1 MPFLICPECGEH
13 NPTDA
18 AFCQACQASLE
29 GVMPFEEPASQE
41 PEEIGFGPLETGDDD
56 LPDFLESLRQEDL
69 PPDDEDLPAF
79 ELSGDSGETPQQ
91 EEPHEAPTPEWLDVV
106 RKRAQEEEDAV
117 GELSKRISD
126 AQENLKQ
133 EKRESQHEDFESWI
147 QKLRDEARDKAAGAP
162 ALQAEEAEPEEEV
175 VDEDEPKWLSR
186 IRKTHGIPDEE
197 EHETDAAGRSLLE
210 WLVALE
216 EEQTAEEP
224 TREAEVTQQVTLP
237 PESHETDA
245 TREIRISAARG
256 GEPQST
262 LDLTREDRE
271 QADQLVATIADET
284 ADRPVEAR
292 RHWKPLR
299 ILNVFFALV
308 LFVGIGFMLLTGR
321 VVSFTDPVLP
331 QAGYAVLDWAAGL
344 PEDANVLF
352 VFDYQAAYSAEMEW
366 IAAPV
371 LSEVV
376 KAIDSVDVIST
387 SPAGMLLSADLL
399 AAYPALAVSDL
410 GYIPGEA
417 YAAFG
422 LAGSTLD
429 AGAYTDVLVLS
440 DQFESAQGWV
450 EQWTLLAP
458 ESLMNMLVTAQ
469 AGPLLLPYVEAG
481 QVKGMVSG
489 LTQAVAMEAALGQKG
504 PATAAWQAYQV
515 GVLVMIGALV
525 LGGIAGVG
533 DRRFV
538 NERGGR

>member
-162 ALQAEEAEPEEEV
+162 VLQAEEAEPEEEV

-271 QADQLVATIADET
+271 QADQLIATIADET

-399 AAYPALAVSDL
+399 AAYPALTVSDL

-422 LAGSTLD
+422 LAGSTLN

-489 LTQAVAMEAALGQKG
+489 LTQAVAMEAVLGQKG